1 MASFGSRLV
10 RESVFAEELE
20 QEFQSRLGAR
30 FSSESSLSPCV
41 SAGPSVLGWL
51 TGLNLQHLESNFIN
65 NGYDHVDF
73 IVSLFCN
80 IIPTLLFEIC

>member
-30 FSSESSLSPCV
+30 FSCSESSLSPCAP
-41 SAGPSVLGWL
+41 AGPSVLSWL
-51 TGLNLQHLESNFIN
+51 TGLGLQHLESNFVN

-73 IVSLFCN
+73 IVST
-80 IIPTLLFEIC
+80 IKLLIFDSLN

>member
-30 FSSESSLSPCV
+30 FSCSESSLSPCAP
-41 SAGPSVLGWL
+41 AGPSVLSWL
-51 TGLNLQHLESNFIN
+51 TGLGLQHLESNFIN

-73 IVSLFCN
+73 IVST
-80 IIPTLLFEIC
+80 IKLLIFDSWN